1 MAQYPYGAPGSL
13 EYCSAAAPTDS
24 KTLYRSIIPRHGSC
38 VCVHPSICFR
48 RTIFVQR
55 VLLGLVLY
63 PALCGSGSLGYFISW
78 PNQPNQHRRS
88 ALACSASIVIVTGLR
103 GLPVMPGSLFC
114 RRFQPLLTNISS
126 RKSQGLY
133 RCFVFVSS
141 LCLTFR
147 PASPAINSLNT
158 ASNSS
163 QMGLANNRTSA
174 SLCQPGCLNRGTC
187 DINILTKEATCT
199 CPPPDLETSIYFRG
213 SSCQTEAVRCNE
225 TFWCE
230 NGGVCQAGL
239 GSGEFT
245 CSCTGAF
252 QVKKTTIDEGDQ

>member
-1 MAQYPYGAPGSL
+1 ML
-13 EYCSAAAPTDS
+13 C
-24 KTLYRSIIPRHGSC
+24 
-38 VCVHPSICFR
+38 
-48 RTIFVQR
+48 
-55 VLLGLVLY
+55 
-63 PALCGSGSLGYFISW
+63 PALCGSGSLGYLISR
-78 PNQPNQHRRS
+78 PNQPNPHRRS
-88 ALACSASIVIVTGLR
+88 ALACSASIVIVTDLW
-103 GLPVMPGSLFC
+103 GLPVMPWSLLYG
-114 RRFQPLLTNISS
+114 RFQPLLTNVSS

-133 RCFVFVSS
+133 RCFMFVSI

-147 PASPAINSLNT
+147 PASPAINPLNT

-163 QMGLANNRTSA
+163 LSQTGLANNRTSA

-187 DINILTKEATCT
+187 DMNILTKEASCT

-252 QVKKTTIDEGDQ
+252 QVKEKKYR